1 MITNQ
6 NCQSETLVSRSKLLF
21 YMVRGGP
28 NNTRIVKLMTGKDR
42 KPSGKENLALECD
55 DMDGIKT
62 LPQFPASPCS
72 KSDKVCSSMSKFL
85 LFEHFT
91 DTFLLGF

>member
-1 MITNQ
+1 MITQKNY
-6 NCQSETLVSRSKLLF
+6 QSVTLVFRTKLLF

-28 NNTRIVKLMTGKDR
+28 NNTRIVKLMSGKDR

-55 DMDGIKT
+55 DLDGIKT

-72 KSDKVCSSMSKFL
+72 KSEKVSYMPKLIFL
-85 LFEHFT
+85 GN
-91 DTFLLGF
+91 LL